1 MQSHLHMNELNKH
14 LSVLAGLAVAALF
27 TPAPARAQATDWPA
41 RTVTVIVAFAA
52 GGNSDILARM
62 VTGKLSEGLKQSFVV
77 ENCVGAGG
85 AIAAQHVARAEPDGY
100 TLFFAAA
107 PTIGVLP
114 KIQKVG
120 FDPAKDFAPISV
132 FATGPFFLIVN
143 ASIPANTVAEF
154 VEYAK
159 TRKIN
164 FGSGGLGSN
173 AHLSAAVFLARA
185 GLDAVHIPFRGNG
198 PAIAALLGGQVDMV
212 FGNASEVV
220 PLAESGKVKIL
231 GVAAERRLKQLPNV
245 PTISE
250 TYPNSALPSWNGL
263 MAPARTP
270 TPIINKVAEHVIA
283 AARDPAIIEQLR
295 KLGLEPNGTTPED
308 FAAQIKREQPQFDA
322 AIEAAN
328 LKRE

>member
-1 MQSHLHMNELNKH
+1 MPSHKH
-14 LSVLAGLAVAALF
+14 LSLLVALAVAALL
-27 TPAPARAQATDWPA
+27 TSAPTRAQATDWPA
-41 RTVTVIVAFAA
+41 RTVTVVVAFAA

-62 VTGKLSEGLKQSFVV
+62 VTGRLSEGLKQSFVV
-77 ENCVGAGG
+77 ENCAGAGG
-85 AIAAQHVARAEPDGY
+85 AIGAQHVARAEPDGY

-132 FATGPFFLIVN
+132 FATGPFFLMIN
-143 ASIPANTVAEF
+143 PSIPANNLAEF

-159 TRKIN
+159 SRKIN
-164 FGSGGLGSN
+164 FGSGGVGSN
-173 AHLSAAVFLARA
+173 AHLSAAVFLART

-198 PAIAALLGGQVDMV
+198 PAIAALLGGQIDMV
-212 FGNASEVV
+212 FGNASEAV
-220 PLAESGKVKIL
+220 PLADSGKVKIL
-231 GVAAERRLKQLPNV
+231 GVAAERRLQQLPNV
-245 PTISE
+245 PTINE
-250 TYPNSALPSWNGL
+250 TYPNTALPSWNGL

-270 TPIINKVAEHVIA
+270 APIINKAAEQVIA

-308 FAAQIKREQPQFDA
+308 FAAQIRREQPQFDA
-322 AIEAAN
+322 AIEAAK
-328 LKRE
+328 LKQEQ

>member
-1 MQSHLHMNELNKH
+1 M
-14 LSVLAGLAVAALF
+14 
-27 TPAPARAQATDWPA
+27 
-41 RTVTVIVAFAA
+41 
-52 GGNSDILARM
+52 
-62 VTGKLSEGLKQSFVV
+62 
-77 ENCVGAGG
+77 
-85 AIAAQHVARAEPDGY
+85 
-100 TLFFAAA
+100 FFAAA

-132 FATGPFFLIVN
+132 FATGPFFLIIN
-143 ASIPANTVAEF
+143 ASIPANTVGEF

-159 TRKIN
+159 RRKIN
-164 FGSGGLGSN
+164 YGSGGSGSN
-173 AHLSAAVFLARA
+173 AHLSAAVFLART

-212 FGNASEVV
+212 FGNASEVI
-220 PLAESGKVKIL
+220 PLAESDKVKIL
-231 GVAAERRLKQLPNV
+231 GVAAERRLKQLPDV

-250 TYPNSALPSWNGL
+250 TYPNTALPSWNGL